1 MAISQIND
9 NIFVFP
15 HPDLSAKG
23 KSTLDQLEETRF
35 EMRQMQS
42 NFAEQESQWREKS
55 SCLEVEL
62 INKGQRLKQ
71 LEESMNRTERARF
84 ELSTKNAELQEK
96 IVGKSNMPQ
105 KIGFML

>member
-1 MAISQIND
+1 MKKRWQFHKLMLAFLFS
-9 NIFVFP
+9 P

-62 INKGQRLKQ
+62 INKDQRLEQ
-71 LEESMNRTERARF
+71 ISM
-84 ELSTKNAELQEK
+84 KH
-96 IVGKSNMPQ
+96 
-105 KIGFML
+105 

>member
-1 MAISQIND
+1 MKKRWQFQKLMITFLFSS
-9 NIFVFP
+9 
-15 HPDLSAKG
+15 HSDLSAKG

-62 INKGQRLKQ
+62 INKDQRL
-71 LEESMNRTERARF
+71 
-84 ELSTKNAELQEK
+84 EK
-96 IVGKSNMPQ
+96 ISMKH
-105 KIGFML
+105 

>member
-1 MAISQIND
+1 M
-9 NIFVFP
+9 
-15 HPDLSAKG
+15 SAKG
-23 KSTLDQLEETRF
+23 KTTLDQLEETRF

-96 IVGKSNMPQ
+96 IPKLEKELSTRKNENGRK
-105 KIGFML
+105 MLC

>member
-62 INKGQRLKQ
+62 INKDQRL
-71 LEESMNRTERARF
+71 EHISM
-84 ELSTKNAELQEK
+84 KH
-96 IVGKSNMPQ
+96 
-105 KIGFML
+105 

>member
-1 MAISQIND
+1 
-9 NIFVFP
+9 
-15 HPDLSAKG
+15 
-23 KSTLDQLEETRF
+23 
-35 EMRQMQS
+35 MQS

-62 INKGQRLKQ
+62 INKDQRLEQISMKHQQDFHEFLTFLKLFQRLKQ

-96 IVGKSNMPQ
+96 IVGKSDMPL
-105 KIGFML
+105 KNRTV

>member
-1 MAISQIND
+1 MKKRWQFQKLMITFLIS
-9 NIFVFP
+9 P

-62 INKGQRLKQ
+62 INKDQRLEQ
-71 LEESMNRTERARF
+71 
-84 ELSTKNAELQEK
+84 
-96 IVGKSNMPQ
+96 I
-105 KIGFML
+105 FMKH